1 MSTIEIGFLF
11 PGHSEIKMLSSG
23 STYEGWDRGPNH
35 VNGVGVKHDYF
46 NASEKDIKYL
56 TFVYEAY
63 NQVDDVVTCQTSG
76 ETEGR
81 GKLTGPIKSHE
92 KYEVKWDALWYNPT
106 ITKVV
111 IKEIHVQYMDNSEE
125 TIPGDQLLS
134 LYDDNSE
141 YKKQEDARKA
151 AEAAEKAAEEA
162 RKQQQKEEALQAL
175 NGLKDSVVGGL
186 KGLFKKK

>member
-1 MSTIEIGFLF
+1 MIKFECNACGGRLNEAGKFLICENC
-11 PGHSEIKMLSSG
+11 G
-23 STYEGWDRGPNH
+23 T
-35 VNGVGVKHDYF
+35 
-46 NASEKDIKYL
+46 KYL
-56 TFVYEAY
+56 LGR
-63 NQVDDVVTCQTSG
+63 DD
-76 ETEGR
+76 EGQPF
-81 GKLTGPIKSHE
+81 T
-92 KYEVKWDALWYNPT
+92 WDALWYNPT

-125 TIPGDQLLS
+125 TIPGDQVLS
-134 LYDDNSE
+134 LYDKNSE

>member
-1 MSTIEIGFLF
+1 MSVIEISSLF
-11 PGHSEIKMLSSG
+11 PGHVEIKMLSSG

-76 ETEGR
+76 KTEGR

-92 KYEVKWDALWYNPT
+92 KYEVTWDALWYNPT

-111 IKEIHVQYMDNSEE
+111 IKEIHVQYMDDSEE

-134 LYDDNSE
+134 MYDDDSE
-141 YKKQEDARKA
+141 YQKQKNAR
-151 AEAAEKAAEEA
+151 KAAEEA

>member
-1 MSTIEIGFLF
+1 MSTIETGFLF
-11 PGHSEIKMLSSG
+11 PGHSEIKMLNSG

-35 VNGVGVKHDYF
+35 VDGVGVKHDFF

-56 TFVYEAY
+56 TFVYEPY
-63 NQVDDVVTCQTSG
+63 NQVGDVVTCQTSG
-76 ETEGR
+76 ETEGI

-106 ITKVV
+106 ITRVV

-125 TIPGDQLLS
+125 TIPGDQLLG

-141 YKKQEDARKA
+141 YKKQESARKS
-151 AEAAEKAAEEA
+151 AEEA
-162 RKQQQKEEALQAL
+162 RKQQQKEEAKQAF